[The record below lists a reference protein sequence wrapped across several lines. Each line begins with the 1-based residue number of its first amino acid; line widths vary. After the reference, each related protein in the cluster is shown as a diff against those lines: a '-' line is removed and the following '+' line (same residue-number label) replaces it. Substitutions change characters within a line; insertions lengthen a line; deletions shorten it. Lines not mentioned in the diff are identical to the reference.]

1 MTKRKTETIAVR
13 AGRDFD
19 TQIGA
24 VMPPI
29 HLTTTFIRGNAGEF
43 IYSRVGNP
51 NRQALEE
58 CLTDLEGGAGAI
70 AFGSG
75 TGCAAIAQMPLRW
88 PRLWSTI
95 RMYTRCIILA

>member
-1 MTKRKTETIAVR
+1 MTKRKIETIAIT
-13 AGRDFD
+13 AGRNFD

-29 HLTTTFIRGNAGEF
+29 HLTTTFIRDNAGEF

-58 CLTDLEGGAGAI
+58 CLTELEGGAGAI

-75 TGCAAIAQMPLRW
+75 MAAVAGVFQSL
-88 PRLWSTI
+88 SHGNH
-95 RMYTRCIILA
+95 